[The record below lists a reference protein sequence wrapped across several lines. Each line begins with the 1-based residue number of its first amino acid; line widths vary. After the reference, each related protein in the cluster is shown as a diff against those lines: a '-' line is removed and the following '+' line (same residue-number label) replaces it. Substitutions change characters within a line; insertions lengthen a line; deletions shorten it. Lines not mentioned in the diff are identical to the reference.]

1 MRLID
6 ADTMKESFETNCKE
20 INKFM
25 MDLIDNQPT
34 TYDVDKVVEHL
45 IKRFD
50 YCHQMA
56 NKNDDAGLEEM
67 AFAWRQRAEGVRD
80 AMDLVKGGGQVE

>member
-6 ADTMKESFETNCKE
+6 ADTMKESA
-20 INKFM
+20 
-25 MDLIDNQPT
+25 
-34 TYDVDKVVEHL
+34 YDVDKVVEHL

-80 AMDLVKGGGQVE
+80 AMDLVKGGGQGE